1 MSTADSEQ
9 DKQPISAVNGQ
20 TAGDIPPGKDDTN
33 NETPSA
39 EGLKATPE
47 TETKADTS
55 NQNEAESVADGE
67 KEDKAKDSMNSE
79 VVVNG
84 ESTRRHENG
93 ELSEKEHTAEENKP
107 EELQDGKQVDNV
119 VEAAV
124 ENQIEKDGKE
134 GEKSAEISEPEN
146 SNYIVVI
153 EINSEQDKVET
164 VPVKEEDNAAEAKE
178 GEEAGDKHSE
188 EQGENQPSEESKV
201 AVTGKGLEL

>member
-1 MSTADSEQ
+1 MSAADSEQ

-47 TETKADTS
+47 TKADMS
-55 NQNEAESVADGE
+55 NQNEAESAADRE

-107 EELQDGKQVDNV
+107 EELQDGKQVDYV

-124 ENQIEKDGKE
+124 ENQIGEDGEE

-188 EQGENQPSEESKV
+188 EQGENPPSEESKV